1 VTHLEDDSDDGK
13 MHHSYR
19 CLSRPSSHEEAAVP
33 FPIFAGNI
41 SGGHD
46 MQTMTNDIYHR
57 SRLIGP

>member
-1 VTHLEDDSDDGK
+1 MTA
-13 MHHSYR
+13 MMAR
-19 CLSRPSSHEEAAVP
+19 CITLTGVSRPSSHEEAAVP